1 MAGQP
6 PNPATNLNID
16 LPPPSVSS
24 QSSVAFT
31 PRSSSVAD
39 DSDTEFDPTPLQSPR
54 GGPEYDDLPPSY
66 DEAQYQAVSDARNG
80 VTPLDPNQIEA
91 HRLTINEGPDE
102 PEVWEYRIRGE
113 ELDTANEEA
122 PEYSNITTD
131 QGTTVP
137 VQHVPSSADIPVGR
151 TGFGD
156 PVPSSSADLTAELTT
171 RALNFTRH
179 EPDADIQNAPRL
191 ARHVAIPQQGN
202 PGVTF
207 EPAQFLRAYAKALHA
222 HSIRPAE
229 FTEFLDG
236 LNAVCLASNTT
247 VADLLPRT
255 SSENNTSSIVHDYIR
270 GANEA
275 FFAPRGLRVSLESL
289 AALIER
295 LSIPLE
301 RGQQAGVIA
310 SALDSTINAERRAQI
325 LHPWIE
331 AIHTDVPAPSSHSL
345 MLREMAE
352 RLRTRTGNESA
363 IPANKGKSP
372 SRQQESEDPPHS
384 GLEDVRNQSHQATP
398 ESHSH
403 HGRGR
408 GGHRGGPS
416 GIPGNGTFGGPAYG
430 PFGAPPNGPF
440 GAPGSGPFGPP
451 GNGSFGPP
459 GNVPLGH
466 PGHGPSGGRGRGRRS
481 GRNRGSHGRSD
492 RAPDGLPG
500 YCPSQPANEWSA
512 LGQNIG
518 KWGEE
523 FGKRMGDWGQQF
535 GQQANNWGQDVGNR
549 SSAWGQDVG
558 RQASAFGQGVAASAS
573 VSISGQRPGPSSA
586 QADNALPP
594 SYEEGPGGQQTGVFR
609 GDSKTSHDPPKYEDM
624 AKKNKSVEHDEDDDD
639 SSISS
644 DSSDSNSDYETDSD
658 DGQYA
663 DGAWDFEKR
672 IQEINRQAEASAQKG
687 EKTPEEIAEEREHAI
702 RMANGAK
709 IAADRKVADQG
720 HRRELRSM
728 LREYQRRSRDDKR
741 QYRQRKRELKAS
753 LRSKGKGKG
762 KAKKSSEWKE
772 AKREYKEK
780 RKYWKKAKLEARQ
793 RYREGK
799 RERSRS
805 WNGFPNEDVKQ
816 MAWVVIENLNTR

>member
-6 PNPATNLNID
+6 PNPATNLNIN

-66 DEAQYQAVSDARNG
+66 DEAQHQAVSDARNG

-113 ELDTANEEA
+113 ELDTANEQA

-137 VQHVPSSADIPVGR
+137 VQHVPSSTEIPVGR

-156 PVPSSSADLTAELTT
+156 AVPNTSSDLTAELVT

-191 ARHVAIPQQGN
+191 ARQVAIPQQGE

-236 LNAVCLASNTT
+236 LNALCLASSTT
-247 VADLLPRT
+247 VRDLLPRT
-255 SSENNTSSIVHDYIR
+255 SMINDTSSIVHDYIR

-289 AALIER
+289 SALVQR

-310 SALDSTINAERRAQI
+310 SVLDPTITTEQRTQT

-331 AIHTDVPAPSSHSL
+331 AVHTDVPAPSTHSL

-352 RLRTRTGNESA
+352 RLRTRTDNENTT
-363 IPANKGKSP
+363 PANKGKSS

-384 GLEDVRNQSHQATP
+384 GLEDARNQSHQAVP

-408 GGHRGGPS
+408 GGHRGGPF
-416 GIPGNGTFGGPAYG
+416 GIPGHG
-430 PFGAPPNGPF
+430 PFGAPGNGPF
-440 GAPGSGPFGPP
+440 GAPGNGPFGR
-451 GNGSFGPP
+451 
-459 GNVPLGH
+459 
-466 PGHGPSGGRGRGRRS
+466 PGHGPSGGRGRGRRC

-492 RAPDGLPG
+492 RAPDGPPEYG
-500 YCPSQPANEWSA
+500 PSQPANEWSA

-518 KWGEE
+518 RWGEE

-535 GQQANNWGQDVGNR
+535 GQQANNWGQDMGNR

-573 VSISGQRPGPSSA
+573 GSISGQRPGPSSA
-586 QADNALPP
+586 QTDDTLPP
-594 SYEEGPGGQQTGVFR
+594 SYEEAPGGQQTGVLR
-609 GDSKTSHDPPKYEDM
+609 GDSKTTHDPPKYEDM
-624 AKKNKSVEHDEDDDD
+624 PKKNKSVEHDEDDDD
-639 SSISS
+639 DSSTSS
-644 DSSDSNSDYETDSD
+644 DSSDSESDYDTDSD
-658 DGQYA
+658 DEQHSNTE
-663 DGAWDFEKR
+663 WDFIKR
-672 IQEINRQAEASAQKG
+672 VQFINKHAEASAQKG
-687 EKTPEEIAEEREHAI
+687 EKTREEIAEERTLAI
-702 RMANGAK
+702 ERAQGAK
-709 IAADRKVADQG
+709 IAADRKTADKG
-720 HRRELRSM
+720 HRRELRAL
-728 LREYQRRSRDDKR
+728 LREIQRRSRDDKR
-741 QYRQRKRELKAS
+741 EYRQRKRELKAS
-753 LRSKGKGKG
+753 LGGKGKGKGKG
-762 KAKKSSEWKE
+762 KAKKAPEWKQ

-780 RKYWKKAKLEARQ
+780 RKAWRKEKLEARK
-793 RYREGK
+793 RYKEART
-799 RERSRS
+799 ERLTS
-805 WNGFPNEDVKQ
+805 WKGFPNEGSKQ
-816 MAWVVIENLNTR
+816 MVWVVIENLNTR

>member
-1 MAGQP
+1 MAGRP
-6 PNPATNLNID
+6 PNPATNLNIN

-31 PRSSSVAD
+31 PHSSSVAD

-66 DEAQYQAVSDARNG
+66 DEAQHQAVSDARNG

-113 ELDTANEEA
+113 ELDTANEQA

-137 VQHVPSSADIPVGR
+137 VQHVSSTADIPVGR

-156 PVPSSSADLTAELTT
+156 AVPNTSSDLTAELVT

-191 ARHVAIPQQGN
+191 ARQVAIPQQGQ

-236 LNAVCLASNTT
+236 LNALCLASGTT
-247 VADLLPRT
+247 VGDILPRT
-255 SSENNTSSIVHDYIR
+255 SMINDTSSIVHDYIR
-270 GANEA
+270 AANEA

-289 AALIER
+289 SALVQR

-310 SALDSTINAERRAQI
+310 SALDPTITAEQRTQV

-331 AIHTDVPAPSSHSL
+331 AVHTDVPAPSTHSL

-352 RLRTRTGNESA
+352 RLRTRTGNENTTT
-363 IPANKGKSP
+363 ANKGKSP
-372 SRQQESEDPPHS
+372 SRQPESEDPPHF
-384 GLEDVRNQSHQATP
+384 GLEGVRNQGHQAVP
-398 ESHSH
+398 ESHSYR
-403 HGRGR
+403 GRGR
-408 GGHRGGPS
+408 GGHRGGPF
-416 GIPGNGTFGGPAYG
+416 GIPGHG
-430 PFGAPPNGPF
+430 PFGAPGNGPFGALGNGPF
-440 GAPGSGPFGPP
+440 GAPGNGPFGALGNGPFGAP
-451 GNGSFGPP
+451 GNGPFGAP
-459 GNVPLGH
+459 GNGPFGR
-466 PGHGPSGGRGRGRRS
+466 PGHGPPGGRGRGRRCD
-481 GRNRGSHGRSD
+481 RNRGPHGHPD
-492 RAPDGLPG
+492 HAPGGPPG
-500 YCPSQPANEWSA
+500 YGPPQPANEWSA

-523 FGKRMGDWGQQF
+523 FGKRMGEWGQQF
-535 GQQANNWGQDVGNR
+535 GQQANNWGQDMGNR

-573 VSISGQRPGPSSA
+573 GSILGQRPGPSTA
-586 QADNALPP
+586 QADDTLPP
-594 SYEEGPGGQQTGVFR
+594 SYEEAPGGQQTGILR
-609 GDSKTSHDPPKYEDM
+609 GDSKTSRDPPKYDDM
-624 AKKNKSVEHDEDDDD
+624 PKKNKSVEHDEDDDD

-644 DSSDSNSDYETDSD
+644 DSSDSESDYETDSD
-658 DGQYA
+658 DG
-663 DGAWDFEKR
+663 
-672 IQEINRQAEASAQKG
+672 
-687 EKTPEEIAEEREHAI
+687 
-702 RMANGAK
+702 
-709 IAADRKVADQG
+709 DRKTADKSQK
-720 HRRELRSM
+720 RELRAL
-728 LREYQRRSRDDKR
+728 LREIQRRSRDDKR
-741 QYRQRKRELKAS
+741 EYRQRKRELKAS
-753 LRSKGKGKG
+753 LGGKGKGKG
-762 KAKKSSEWKE
+762 KAKKAPEWKQ

-780 RKYWKKAKLEARQ
+780 RKAWRKEKLEARQ
-793 RYREGK
+793 RYKEART
-799 RERSRS
+799 ERSTS
-805 WNGFPNEDVKQ
+805 WKGFSNEGSEQ
-816 MAWVVIENLNTR
+816 MVWVVIENLNTR